1 MINFVNVVL
10 VDFLPKIAS
19 FGPKK
24 LFFKFCT
31 VFYHIFNYFWVE
43 NVKFKKK
50 IVSGLYNSI
59 TISSE
64 QENRVLGVFG
74 QKLAFFLPKKLF
86 LTLTLTLNLNL
97 NPNPNPILTGAFA
110 PVAPPWIRPCM
121 LPC

>member
-50 IVSGLYNSI
+50 SYQAYIIALQSVQNKKIVFWAFLAKNWRFFY
-59 TISSE
+59 
-64 QENRVLGVFG
+64 
-74 QKLAFFLPKKLF
+74 QKSFF
-86 LTLTLTLNLNL
+86 
-97 NPNPNPILTGAFA
+97 
-110 PVAPPWIRPCM
+110 
-121 LPC
+121 